1 MKPEEIKNE
10 KLEQELSEEELEG
23 ATGGA
28 ELKGDQLL
36 LDGGAEQ
43 FNTQTG
49 GHILDK

>member
-28 ELKGDQLL
+28 ELQNGKIVLGDDAQP
-36 LDGGAEQ
+36 
-43 FNTQTG
+43 FNTDTDG
-49 GHILDK
+49 KILSN